1 MTTVPLESS
10 DMLQKV
16 MDFPDQV
23 ANAYLL
29 TRNSQISTLKPS
41 RKVSNVVILG
51 MGGSGIAGDFARVLA
66 RNSIPIHICKNSVPP
81 RFVNNE
87 TLVIAVTYSGKT
99 RETLNALDVAASSDA
114 MTIAL
119 TSSLELGSVCEKRNI
134 PWIRIPSNSYPRVS
148 TGYML
153 IPILAIL
160 QKIGVLDPID
170 SDISETVPILARIR
184 NECGP
189 DVPPESNPAYLLALA
204 LEKGF
209 PIIFGE
215 YDFTDVVALRWKQL
229 LNENSKAHC
238 YCDTFPELLH
248 NEIEAWGSDN
258 GSTRGNATLVLL
270 RDAAYELETNLGPRI
285 ETAKEIIKN
294 KGNAVFE
301 LWSTGNCELARLLSL
316 SYLGDFVS
324 IYLAKLKGVDPV
336 DIHNIELV
344 KKIGLANPE
353 PKIV

>member
-23 ANAYLL
+23 ANSYLL
-29 TRNSQISTLKPS
+29 TTNSQISTLKLS
-41 RKVSNVVILG
+41 RKVSNIVILG

-66 RNSIPIHICKNSVPP
+66 KNSVPIHVCKNSVPP
-81 RFVNNE
+81 RFVNDE

-99 RETLNALDVAASSDA
+99 RETLHALDVSISSGA
-114 MTIAL
+114 MTIVV
-119 TSSLELGSVCEKRNI
+119 TSSLELGSVCGKRNI
-134 PWIRIPSNSYPRVS
+134 PWIAIPGNSYPRIS
-148 TGYML
+148 IGYML

-160 QKIGVLDPID
+160 HRIGVVDRID
-170 SDISETVPILARIR
+170 SDISETVPILAKIR
-184 NECGP
+184 DECGP
-189 DVPPESNPAYLLALA
+189 NVPPESNPAHLLALA
-204 LEKGF
+204 LAKGF

-248 NEIEAWGSDN
+248 NEIEAWGLDN
-258 GSTRGNATLVLL
+258 GSMRDSAMLVLL
-270 RDAAYELETNLGPRI
+270 RDAAHELETDLSARI

-294 KGNAVFE
+294 RGGMVFE
-301 LWSTGNCELARLLSL
+301 LWSTGKCELARLLSL

-324 IYLAKLKGVDPV
+324 TYLAMLKGVDPV

-344 KKIGLANPE
+344 KNIGLANPD